1 MSAVKSIIEAVS
13 FTMQEEERQWFADE
27 IPVLRAELTTP
38 QCCKQQS
45 CQVARR
51 LNRYYRQCA
60 RAFLA
65 YCSHYMYPQALN
77 AFEQARQASAPL
89 PCAAAQLHC
98 TVTCNQNQVL
108 SLYIDCTEWVG
119 TRDALTLRR
128 ADTWN
133 LATGDPISL
142 KDCFPSGT
150 KPRRRCLEAVRLQ
163 CAQQQEAGK
172 AIYAEHLNARLRR
185 YFNGRNFYLSDGG
198 LHFFYQPC
206 CIAPAL
212 EGCPTFFLPFSPE
225 NGPLWPLNPHQNLA
239 K

>member
-27 IPVLRAELTTP
+27 IPVLRAELSTP
-38 QCCKQQS
+38 QCSRLQS
-45 CQVARR
+45 GRVSRR

-65 YCSHYMYPQALN
+65 YCSHYLYPQALN
-77 AFEQARQASAPL
+77 AFEQARQAGAPL

-119 TRDALTLRR
+119 TRDALT
-128 ADTWN
+128 
-133 LATGDPISL
+133 
-142 KDCFPSGT
+142 
-150 KPRRRCLEAVRLQ
+150 
-163 CAQQQEAGK
+163 
-172 AIYAEHLNARLRR
+172 LRR